1 VAIWECNDSFVVC
14 NIDRQTVNKYIDI
27 NMGLFNFF
35 KKAEQPEETKKSNIL
50 LAMPMFNNGE
60 TFELNKFVDYLK
72 NNWNTPVSDINGESG
87 TVTFSI
93 QGEMVALSTMPVQI
107 PFGDIQGAA
116 QYAYN
121 WTTAE
126 KDLEN
131 HNSHIIVT
139 VISNNK
145 SGVERF
151 GILTK
156 VLSSIV
162 ATTKCIGIYQGSQS
176 LLIPREQYLDSAEAL
191 KLNQIPLNLWV
202 YIGLRKGNNG
212 NNVYTYGLAAFDKL
226 EMEFINAK
234 LDLEEMHHF
243 LSNIC
248 AYVINSNITFK
259 SGETLGYTAEQ
270 KIKITKSK
278 GLFVEGQTLKLEL

>member
-1 VAIWECNDSFVVC
+1 
-14 NIDRQTVNKYIDI
+14 
-27 NMGLFNFF
+27 MGLFDFF
-35 KKAEQPEETKKSNIL
+35 KKKKQQEEAKSSNIL
-50 LAMPMFNNGE
+50 LAMPMFNNSE
-60 TFELNKFVDYLK
+60 TFQIDKVSEHLK
-72 NNWNTPVSDINGESG
+72 SNWNISISDINGESE

-93 QGEMVALSTMPVQI
+93 QGETVALATMPVQI
-107 PFGDIQGAA
+107 PFADIQGTA

-139 VISNNK
+139 VISSKNTTL
-145 SGVERF
+145 ERF
-151 GILTK
+151 KILTK

-162 ATTKCIGIYQGSQS
+162 ATTNCIGVYQGSQS
-176 LLIPREQYLDSAEAL
+176 LLIPREQYLNSAEVL
-191 KLNQIPLNLWV
+191 KSNQIPLDLWL
-202 YIGLRKGNNG
+202 YIGLRKSENG
-212 NNVYTYGLAAFDKL
+212 NSAYTYGLTAFDKL
-226 EMEFINAK
+226 EMEFINVK
-234 LDLEEMHHF
+234 LDLEEMHSF

-248 AYVINSNITFK
+248 AYVINNNITFK

-278 GLFVEGQTLKLEL
+278 GQFVEGQTLKLEI